1 MVKIT
6 VNVEGMMCPHCEAHV
21 NEAIKAAF
29 QAEDV
34 VSSHEKKTTV
44 FTSPEHVDE
53 DNIREVIKNA
63 GYEVT
68 GITEE

>member
-34 VSSHEKKTTV
+34 VSSHEKRQLFLLLRNMWTK
-44 FTSPEHVDE
+44 
-53 DNIREVIKNA
+53 IRSGKLSKMQD
-63 GYEVT
+63 T
-68 GITEE
+68 K